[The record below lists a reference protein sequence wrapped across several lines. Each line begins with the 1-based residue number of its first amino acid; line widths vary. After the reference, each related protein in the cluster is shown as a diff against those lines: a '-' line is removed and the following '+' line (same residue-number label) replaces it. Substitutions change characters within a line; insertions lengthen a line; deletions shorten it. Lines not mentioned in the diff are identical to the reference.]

1 MRSERTPFL
10 LRVERTLRIGLGV
23 KGSSQLQVGLPE
35 LGRRLQPLRRGHG
48 VPLRPFIADEKA
60 PVDFACF
67 FAGFHE
73 ERFYLATR
81 RSREPLTNAE
91 AAWTQPRR

>member
-35 LGRRLQPLRRGHG
+35 LGRRLE
-48 VPLRPFIADEKA
+48 PLRPFVADEKA

-67 FAGFHE
+67 FACFHE
-73 ERFYLATR
+73 ERFYLAML

-91 AAWTQPRR
+91 AAWTGPRR